1 MSRLV
6 KFARAVSEKPTE
18 AIEGIIATAV
28 TLVGLWFISPY
39 YHPSASVSAK
49 AWASGT
55 IPQYIGAFQTL
66 IGVLLLFALVKKGWK
81 RRQAVRRQTTF
92 AIFIL
97 YLFYGFSSTIILGLG
112 RVSWIATFA
121 LALISGV
128 AHLRLKWEEGNHA
141 RD

>member
-6 KFARAVSEKPTE
+6 RFARAVAEKPTE

-28 TLVGLWFISPY
+28 TLVGIWFVSPY
-39 YHPSASVSAK
+39 YKPSVSVSAQ
-49 AWASGT
+49 AWANGT
-55 IPQYIGAFQTL
+55 VPQWIGAFQA
-66 IGVLLLFALVKKGWK
+66 IVGAVLLFALVRKGWT

-97 YLFYGFSSTIILGLG
+97 YLFYGLSSTIILGLG
-112 RVSWIATFA
+112 RVSWIATYA
-121 LALISGV
+121 LALIAGV
-128 AHLRLKWEEGNHA
+128 VHLRLKWEEGNHA

>member
-6 KFARAVSEKPTE
+6 RFARAVAERPTE
-18 AIEGIIATAV
+18 AVEAIIAVAV
-28 TLVGLWFISPY
+28 SLVGIWFLSPY
-39 YHPSASVSAK
+39 YKPSTSVSAQ

-55 IPQYIGAFQTL
+55 IPQYIGAFQAVVGLML
-66 IGVLLLFALVKKGWK
+66 IFALVRKGWA

>member
-6 KFARAVSEKPTE
+6 RFARAVAEKPTE
-18 AIEGIIATAV
+18 AIEGIIAMAV
-28 TLVGLWFISPY
+28 TLVGIWFISPFY
-39 YHPSASVSAK
+39 KATTSVSAQ
-49 AWASGT
+49 AWANGT
-55 IPQYIGAFQTL
+55 IPQYIGAFQAVVGA
-66 IGVLLLFALVKKGWK
+66 ILLFALVKKSWA
-81 RRQAVRRQTTF
+81 RRQAARRLTTF

-97 YLFYGFSSTIILGLG
+97 YLFYGLSSTIILGLG

-121 LALISGV
+121 LALIAGV

>member
-6 KFARAVSEKPTE
+6 RYARAVAEKPTE
-18 AIEGIIATAV
+18 TIEGVIATAV
-28 TLVGLWFISPY
+28 TLVGLWFVSPFY
-39 YHPSASVSAK
+39 KPSTSVSAQ

-55 IPQYIGAFQTL
+55 IPQWVGGCQAIVGITL
-66 IGVLLLFALVKKGWK
+66 IFALVRKGWK

-97 YLFYGFSSTIILGLG
+97 YLFYGFSATIILGMG

-141 RD
+141 RN

>member
-6 KFARAVSEKPTE
+6 KFARTVAEKPTE
-18 AIEGIIATAV
+18 AIEGVISVAV
-28 TLVGLWFISPY
+28 TLVGLWFISPFY
-39 YHPSASVSAK
+39 KASTSVSAQ

-55 IPQYIGAFQTL
+55 IPQYIGAFQAVV
-66 IGVLLLFALVKKGWK
+66 GAMLLFALVRKGWA
-81 RRQAVRRQTTF
+81 RRQAVRRQATF

-97 YLFYGFSSTIILGLG
+97 YLFYGFSSTIILGMG

-128 AHLRLKWEEGNHA
+128 VHLRLKWEEGNHA